1 MTKYKELAE
10 EANDKLAEA
19 LRENDI
25 LRDRLDATNTDL
37 IEEMRSRMT
46 DAEAKQVLSVFAE
59 RVKNK
64 DELVL
69 LIRAL
74 SKL

>member
-19 LRENDI
+19 LHQNDVLKDQLQFAQTGFI
-25 LRDRLDATNTDL
+25 DEACTHIDN
-37 IEEMRSRMT
+37 EEAR
-46 DAEAKQVLSVFAE
+46 KIIGIFAE
-59 RVKNK
+59 RAKNK

-74 SKL
+74 AKF

>member
-19 LRENDI
+19 LHQNDVLKEQLQFAQGGFINEASGHMENEEARQI
-25 LRDRLDATNTDL
+25 LGIFADRA
-37 IEEMRSRMT
+37 
-46 DAEAKQVLSVFAE
+46 
-59 RVKNK
+59 KNK

-74 SKL
+74 SKF

>member
-25 LRDRLDATNTDL
+25 LQDRLDAANTDL

>member
-19 LRENDI
+19 LHQNDVLKEHLLLAQSGFIDEACTYLDNEEARKI
-25 LRDRLDATNTDL
+25 LG
-37 IEEMRSRMT
+37 I
-46 DAEAKQVLSVFAE
+46 FAE
-59 RVKNK
+59 RAKNK

-74 SKL
+74 AKF

>member
-10 EANDKLAEA
+10 EASDKLAEA
-19 LRENDI
+19 LHQIDVLKEQLQLAQTSMIDEMGSSMDNEEARKI
-25 LRDRLDATNTDL
+25 LG
-37 IEEMRSRMT
+37 
-46 DAEAKQVLSVFAE
+46 VFAE
-59 RVKNK
+59 RAENK

-74 SKL
+74 AKF